1 MYGGNWVV
9 KRASRNHDAALNQM
23 MRELPD
29 PEKDSRM
36 RELRSYL
43 DAGFWHIALNEP
55 PFDAVKKFDG
65 VSLQEYNDRCL
76 SIAQSDF
83 EKLRREI

>member
-1 MYGGNWVV
+1 MFRVMKGVGSVIFASAAAGGLMYGGNWVV

-36 RELRSYL
+36 REKTDHKR
-43 DAGFWHIALNEP
+43 I
-55 PFDAVKKFDG
+55 K
-65 VSLQEYNDRCL
+65 
-76 SIAQSDF
+76 I
-83 EKLRREI
+83 